1 MDEIYFGD
9 GDNVHL
15 QYQSGRDDVRIMV
28 LGMIYVIYIAISRR
42 IHEQPIKE
50 DMYRCLGSFFFF
62 FLESALH
69 YQCSDSLALLNLEAV
84 PFLPL
89 LETHFKH
96 AWF

>member
-62 FLESALH
+62 FW
-69 YQCSDSLALLNLEAV
+69 SLLFTISVLTVWLC
-84 PFLPL
+84 
-89 LETHFKH
+89 
-96 AWF
+96 